1 MIHFCFQVL
10 DIKPKSKH
18 QLPYGTRV
26 CVIWSQVYNCLFP
39 ATVEQLDIPVKEN
52 MVEVVLDDG
61 DRRQVD
67 IANVRMLPPNYSRV
81 GEFPVSGLHF
91 QSIKNFFLDD

>member
-1 MIHFCFQVL
+1 VL
-10 DIKPKSKH
+10 DSKPKSKH

-26 CVIWSQVYNCLFP
+26 CVFWSQVYNCLFP
-39 ATVEQLDIPVKEN
+39 ATVEQIDMPIKDN

-67 IANVRMLPPNYSRV
+67 IGNVRMLPPNYNRV
-81 GEFPVSGLHF
+81 GE
-91 QSIKNFFLDD
+91 